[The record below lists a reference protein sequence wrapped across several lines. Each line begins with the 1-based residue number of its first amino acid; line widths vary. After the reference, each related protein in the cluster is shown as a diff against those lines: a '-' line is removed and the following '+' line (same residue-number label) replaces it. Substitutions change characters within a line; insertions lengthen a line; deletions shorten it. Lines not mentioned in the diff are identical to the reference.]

1 MKSNST
7 LPLKQI
13 KGGKKFK
20 NLTKKR
26 MNDCMN
32 DCMNYFAFSDIR
44 NREAWE
50 IEKMSQKW
58 DKNRVSWI
66 YSDILLLSFAESVLK
81 WMFILFVM
89 SLYKSHVCKNGIQ
102 VKVLLPNQL

>member
-44 NREAWE
+44 NREA
-50 IEKMSQKW
+50 
-58 DKNRVSWI
+58 
-66 YSDILLLSFAESVLK
+66 
-81 WMFILFVM
+81 
-89 SLYKSHVCKNGIQ
+89 
-102 VKVLLPNQL
+102 